1 MRWWILLYTYA
12 VLGSLVD
19 GETVIPNDSP
29 GAEEDRQRK
38 RRLLCDAATILSFQ
52 PRKRPK
58 HPRLHRRANDVQW
71 CGWIGIRVF
80 AACQNVTDGTVDR
93 NN

>member
-19 GETVIPNDSP
+19 GESVVPNDFP
-29 GAEEDRQRK
+29 VTRRIVNEREGCYVMLQR
-38 RRLLCDAATILSFQ
+38 SF
-52 PRKRPK
+52 PFNPESGPNV
-58 HPRLHRRANDVQW
+58 PRLHRRANDVHW
-71 CGWIGIRVF
+71 CGWIGIHVF
-80 AACQNVTDGTVDR
+80 AACHIVTDGTLDR